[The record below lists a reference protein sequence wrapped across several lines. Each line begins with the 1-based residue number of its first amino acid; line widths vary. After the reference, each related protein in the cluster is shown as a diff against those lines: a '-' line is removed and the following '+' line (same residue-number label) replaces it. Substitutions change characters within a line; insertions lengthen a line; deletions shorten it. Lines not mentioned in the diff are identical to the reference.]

1 MIHEWL
7 NTLHLIAGML
17 WTGGLLALAL
27 ISVVFRSAGTGANDG
42 LRALAVTVQK
52 WNRCIT
58 SPAMILL
65 WVAGIWMIVSH
76 GQFPHAW
83 LLIKMVVVLVLS
95 ALHGLLSGNLRRLAS
110 GQPAKDFA
118 LVRKAGT
125 VIVIGVIIIGIMAII
140 RPF

>member
-7 NTLHLIAGML
+7 NALHLIAGVL

-27 ISVVFRSAGTGANDG
+27 VSVVFRSAGTGAKEG
-42 LRALAVTVQK
+42 LRTLAVAVQK

-118 LVRKAGT
+118 LVRNAGT
-125 VIVIGVIIIGIMAII
+125 VIVIGVIIISIMAII

>member
-1 MIHEWL
+1 
-7 NTLHLIAGML
+7 
-17 WTGGLLALAL
+17 
-27 ISVVFRSAGTGANDG
+27 
-42 LRALAVTVQK
+42 
-52 WNRCIT
+52 
-58 SPAMILL
+58 MILL

-118 LVRKAGT
+118 LVRNAGT